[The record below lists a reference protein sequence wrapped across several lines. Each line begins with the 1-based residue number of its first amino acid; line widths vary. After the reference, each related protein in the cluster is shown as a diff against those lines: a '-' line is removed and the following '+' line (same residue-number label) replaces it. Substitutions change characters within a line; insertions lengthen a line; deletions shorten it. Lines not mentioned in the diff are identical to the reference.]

1 MSRKKSRKPQRTQES
16 DPLLQKDALAY
27 DFKRSRVSRQAI
39 TGIVPSRA
47 PSAFGHLAA
56 NWLGAGMMA
65 QTLRAI
71 YESDDPRFLA
81 ERIAME
87 RKGFRHK
94 PQQLDF
100 DILALIEASF
110 PERISQSDLAERLN
124 RTRAEVDS
132 RLDYLRKFAAKMCG
146 INILKDCKGS
156 VGIADADL
164 WMTWQNR
171 LSKLRNSLRETQ
183 EQHGMSLTT
192 VIEHRLTVRQEYPA
206 TPPLLLMPH
215 GGPALPENAHD

>member
-1 MSRKKSRKPQRTQES
+1 MTQSEQFAVVIDS
-16 DPLLQKDALAY
+16 IGAASPG
-27 DFKRSRVSRQAI
+27 QAVAVAR
-39 TGIVPSRA
+39 G
-47 PSAFGHLAA
+47 
-56 NWLGAGMMA
+56 LGLSPD

-71 YESDDPRFLA
+71 YESDEPRFVA
-81 ERIAME
+81 ERVAME

-110 PERISQSDLAERLN
+110 PERISQRDLAERLN
-124 RTRAEVDS
+124 RSRAEINA
-132 RLDYLRKFAAKMCG
+132 RLDYLRTFAAKMCG

-156 VGIADADL
+156 VGIADVDL

-171 LSKLRNSLRETQ
+171 LSKLRNTLRESQ

-192 VIEHRLTVRQEYPA
+192 VIEQRLTICREFPA
-206 TPPLLLMPH
+206 TPPLLLMAQ
-215 GGPALPENAHD
+215 GGPALPEGGHD